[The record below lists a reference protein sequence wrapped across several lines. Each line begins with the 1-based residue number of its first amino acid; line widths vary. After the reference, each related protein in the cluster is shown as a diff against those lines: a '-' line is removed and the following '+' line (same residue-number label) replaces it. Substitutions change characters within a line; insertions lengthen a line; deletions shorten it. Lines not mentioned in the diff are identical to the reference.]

1 MINKRAIS
9 LLVALGVLIYAGI
22 FLFSIKKIHEKPE
35 SLLITDVG
43 RLYPT
48 HVKEIVKE
56 NQVED
61 LQKIINDSREKHLK
75 VSIAG
80 SQHSQGGHTY
90 YKDAVVLNIK
100 DFNKV
105 LNIDVK
111 NRILTV
117 ESGATWDDIQRY
129 INPYNLSVKVMQSS
143 NVFTIGG
150 TLSANAHGR
159 DLDTTSLIK
168 TVRGFRL
175 LLANS
180 TIVNVNRSENY
191 ELFKS
196 VIGGYGMFGVILDVD
211 LDLTENE
218 VYQTQTIYV
227 NYKEFPTY
235 FEDHIKNNK
244 TIALMLVRPSIDPD
258 HIFEELAVLIWGRTD
273 KKPQDSKLFDLGEEE
288 HVARTK
294 FIFGLSRKYD
304 WGKKLRWYFQKK
316 YESKA
321 GRLIS
326 RNNAMRPPETPIE
339 FLQYR
344 APADTDILQE
354 YFIPTRNFINFTKEF
369 KKILQ
374 EDKVN
379 VISFTIR
386 YVVPNNE
393 SYLSYAPNEDAFG
406 IIYYSNV
413 KLSEKGLKNTEK
425 TVQKLVDLAIKNNG
439 TYYLTYNL
447 YPTQKQIREAYPL
460 IDDVFEKKKKYDPEE
475 LFMSKFYAKYA
486 LGEDEKSLGKIK

>member
-1 MINKRAIS
+1 MKNKNITFLFVAIAV
-9 LLVALGVLIYAGI
+9 LVYLGI
-22 FLFSIKKIHEKPE
+22 FLFSIKKIQDKPE

-56 NQVED
+56 NKVED
-61 LQKIINDSREKHLK
+61 LQKIIGYAREKGIK
-75 VSIAG
+75 ISIAG

-90 YKDAVVLNIK
+90 YKDAVVLNMK
-100 DFNKV
+100 NFNKI
-105 LNIDVK
+105 LNIDLK
-111 NRILTV
+111 NKILTV
-117 ESGATWDDIQRY
+117 ESGATWDDVQRY

-159 DLDTTSLIK
+159 DLDTTALIK

-180 TIVNVNRSENY
+180 TIINVSRSENY
-191 ELFKS
+191 DLFKS

-211 LDLTENE
+211 LELTENE
-218 VYQTQTIYV
+218 VYQTRTAYI
-227 NYKEFPTY
+227 NYKDFPAY
-235 FEDHIKNNK
+235 FEDNIKNNK
-244 TIALMLVRPSIDPD
+244 NMGLMLVRPSIDPEHLFEEFAVLTWERTYNKSKD
-258 HIFEELAVLIWGRTD
+258 SKIFE
-273 KKPQDSKLFDLGEEE
+273 LGKEE

-294 FIFGLSRKYD
+294 FIFGISRKYD
-304 WGKKLRWYFQKK
+304 WGKKLRWYLQKK
-316 YESKA
+316 YEAEA
-321 GRLIS
+321 GRLIT

-339 FLQYR
+339 FLQYNS
-344 APADTDILQE
+344 PSDTDILQE
-354 YFIPTRNFINFTKEF
+354 YFIPTRNFINFSEEF

-393 SYLSYAPNEDAFG
+393 SYLSYAPNEEAFA

-413 KLSEKGLKNTEK
+413 KLSETGRNNAEK
-425 TVQKLVDLAIKNNG
+425 TVQKLADLAIKNNG

-447 YPTQKQIREAYPL
+447 YPTKKQIREAYPL
-460 IDDVFEKKKKYDPEE
+460 IDEIFEKKKKYDPKE

-486 LGEDEKSLGKIK
+486 LGEDEKSLEKIK